1 MAARLSAVQELY
13 IFTVFGQEK
22 GNKEDIVIFFESHR
36 LLKNSLNKNMV
47 PVGTMH
53 R

>member
-22 GNKEDIVIFFESHR
+22 GNKEDIVIFESHR